1 MRGICYSWYTLIS
14 YSAIGEA
21 PGGGGGGGGGGER
34 EKAPGRMIDN
44 HCGQLDPAEQW
55 RSGMHLD
62 VQITR
67 TDWEASPRREMLAIW
82 CW

>member
-1 MRGICYSWYTLIS
+1 
-14 YSAIGEA
+14 
-21 PGGGGGGGGGGER
+21 
-34 EKAPGRMIDN
+34 MIDN